1 MSVTV
6 RELDCTPEQVF
17 VALADPWVYPTWVVG
32 ASRGRAAAPRC
43 PRAGA
48 PRPPTHGETVV
59 ETWDPPRRMVL
70 EAKTRPV
77 GKERVIIDVKPRG
90 AGCVVRM
97 EEYPVSGPARLIPK
111 PLADLMLHI
120 RNVETLRRLEHV
132 ARGRAAEQARG
143 EQPSGGQANG
153 GQPLGG

>member
-32 ASRGRAAAPRC
+32 ASRLRAAEPSY
-43 PRAGA
+43 
-48 PRPPTHGETVV
+48 PRPGSKLHHSIGVWPFVLDDETVV
-59 ETWDPPRRMVL
+59 ETWDPPRRMAL

-90 AGCVVRM
+90 TGCVVRM

-143 EQPSGGQANG
+143 EQANSE
-153 GQPLGG
+153 